1 MIDIVFEGVNFSKLV
16 FIITDMD
23 KPILRVLNKE
33 LNMGVTEIYGK
44 GAYSEKEKKIIMTA
58 INRREIQ
65 NLREKIY
72 SLDKHAFL
80 VVTDAREV
88 YGLGFKSLD

>member
-1 MIDIVFEGVNFSKLV
+1 
-16 FIITDMD
+16 
-23 KPILRVLNKE
+23 
-33 LNMGVTEIYGK
+33 
-44 GAYSEKEKKIIMTA
+44 MTA

>member
-1 MIDIVFEGVNFSKLV
+1 M
-16 FIITDMD
+16 
-23 KPILRVLNKE
+23 
-33 LNMGVTEIYGK
+33 
-44 GAYSEKEKKIIMTA
+44 EKEHIRKRKKKIIMTA